1 MIEEKIK
8 DYFQRFSDLRI
19 LFFFDEGQEYLE
31 EVKGLDLSDI
41 HIEYWQNTPFSLKVK
56 LLGELKDQKVV
67 LYIPMAHPN
76 NQDAYHNFPLMGL
89 LLANKELQL
98 DNVGGFMEDYGL
110 QRHQKAL
117 VSKYMKELKYTGVQD
132 VCKPILNAASFTE
145 PALQKGL
152 VSSFL
157 KFKSIESW
165 PILVAK
171 LVTLS
176 LPKEAATLQKVSKK
190 ISDLNFEEEVVR
202 HIQEVTGH
210 SIQKI
215 NQESLLQVA
224 RSILYNKLT
233 QTIATAE
240 ASDPYKLFKI
250 NDTTQLTRLNQM
262 LQGVDRIS
270 ALKSSLDLLMQQVS
284 KDVKGA
290 KLIDIYGDNANFAEY
305 NTDMIWAVLTK
316 RQVHIGSSPKEIIK
330 KLETLSLQQDL
341 EAAVKACLRYVIHVA
356 KMHQLVGDVSSYI
369 LDRPEEYVQLYTNT
383 LYKIDGSYRRAIA
396 SYKNLDIPEI
406 PKAFGLEQIHTALN
420 GAYDKH
426 TDMLNRE
433 WLKCLH
439 HFDFDY
445 SKINVPKQYDFY
457 DTEIATADQKVVV
470 IISDALRYEA
480 AQELLS
486 EMHGD
491 SKNTAEIRY
500 MLASIP
506 SKTNVGMAQLLPGK
520 DKTFNEGDI
529 KSDGLS
535 TSGTANRTKLLKS
548 INEASDAIQY
558 GDLDGLER
566 PQVREVFKNDIV
578 YVYHDVIDATGDKK
592 ASERRTFNAVEDSVE
607 ELKKFVKLL
616 HASYNVAKVYV
627 TADHGFLYND
637 EEIKEKDKENIA
649 ESTAIN
655 THNRY
660 YLTKAQTSPELG
672 YSIPFSATSI
682 FKDDLFVTIPY
693 SVNRYKKQGV
703 GHQFVHGGGSLQEL
717 VVPLIES
724 SRKREKV
731 TKKVT
736 PIIINKGAL
745 RIVSNILK
753 LNILQEDE
761 VSRLVKE
768 RTINIGLYNE
778 SGLVSNDEKLLLNFT
793 SESPSERMARI
804 ELTLAADAVSETF
817 LKLKIFDV
825 DDMLNP
831 LIEERI
837 QNNTLIQP
845 DFSWN

>member
-19 LFFFDEGQEYLE
+19 LFFFDEEQEYLE

-67 LYIPMAHPN
+67 LYIPIAHPN
-76 NQDAYHNFPLMGL
+76 NQEAYHNFPLMGL

-132 VCKPILNAASFTE
+132 VCKPILNAGSFTE
-145 PALQKGL
+145 PAIQKGL

-157 KFKSIESW
+157 KFKTIESW

-176 LPKEAATLQKVSKK
+176 DQKEAATLQKVTKK

-224 RSILYNKLT
+224 RSVLYNKLT
-233 QTIATAE
+233 QTIASAE

-270 ALKSSLDLLMQQVS
+270 VLKSSFDLLMQQVS

-290 KLIDIYGDNANFAEY
+290 KLIDVYGDDANFSEY

-316 RQVHIGSSPKEIIK
+316 IQAHIGSSPKEIIK
-330 KLETLSLQQDL
+330 KLETLSLQQNID
-341 EAAVKACLRYVIHVA
+341 AAVKACLRYVIQVA
-356 KMHQLVGDVSSYI
+356 KMHQLVGDISSYV

-406 PKAFGLEQIHTALN
+406 PRAFGLEQIHTALN
-420 GAYDKH
+420 AAYDKH

-480 AQELLS
+480 AQELIS

-491 SKNTAEIRY
+491 SKNTAEMRH

-520 DKTFNEGDI
+520 DKIFNEGDI
-529 KSDGLS
+529 KSDSLS
-535 TSGTANRTKLLKS
+535 TSGTDNRTKLLKTL
-548 INEASDAIQY
+548 NEASNAIQY
-558 GDLDGLER
+558 GDLEGLER
-566 PQVREVFKNDIV
+566 TQVREVFKNDIV
-578 YVYHDVIDATGDKK
+578 YVYHDVIDAIGDKK
-592 ASERRTFNAVEDSVE
+592 ASERLTFDAVEDSIE

-616 HASYNVAKVYV
+616 HASYNVAKVYI

-660 YLTKAQTSPELG
+660 YLTKTQTNPELG
-672 YSIPFSATSI
+672 YSIPLSATSI
-682 FKDDLFVTIPY
+682 FKDDLFVAIPS
-693 SVNRYKKQGV
+693 SVNRYMKQGV

-736 PIIINKGAL
+736 PKIINKGAL

-753 LNILQEDE
+753 FNILQEDE

-768 RTINIGLYNE
+768 ITINIGLYNE
-778 SGLVSNDEKLLLNFT
+778 SGLVSNDENLLLNFT
-793 SESPSERMARI
+793 SESPSERMVRI
-804 ELTLAADAVSETF
+804 ELTLAADTVSETF

-837 QNNTLIQP
+837 QNNTLIQT
-845 DFSWN
+845 DF